1 MTMTR
6 KDYELVARILK
17 LNLENSSDS
26 EAVQQVIYN
35 FVGAFH
41 ITYPNFNEATFREAC
56 GVK

>member
-17 LNLENSSDS
+17 MNLENSSDN
-26 EAVQQVIYN
+26 EAVQQVIYSMI
-35 FVGAFH
+35 GAFRV
-41 ITYPNFNEATFREAC
+41 YPNYDEKIFRDAC

>member
-26 EAVQQVIYN
+26 EAVQAVIYN
-35 FVGAFH
+35 MVGAFRSM
-41 ITYPNFNEATFREAC
+41 YPNFNEVTFRDAC

>member
-6 KDYELVARILK
+6 KDYELIARILK

-35 FVGAFH
+35 LVGAFRSM
-41 ITYPNFNEATFREAC
+41 YPNFNESTFRDAC